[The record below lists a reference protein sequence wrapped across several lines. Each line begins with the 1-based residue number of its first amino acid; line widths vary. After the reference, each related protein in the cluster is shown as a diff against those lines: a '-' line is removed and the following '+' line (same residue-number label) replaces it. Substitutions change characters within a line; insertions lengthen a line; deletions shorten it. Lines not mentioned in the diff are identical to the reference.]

1 MLAVAKR
8 TIPTRTSDSLPP
20 VAPAVIA
27 GSGVM
32 VELLRRIS
40 LRDYR
45 MAPGR
50 LALIVGGVASGIA
63 LIAALSIINA
73 SVLSNFRTSL
83 ERAAGKA
90 ALQVVLGTGE
100 VGFDE
105 GAVAVVA
112 NDPGVAEAFGVVRGY
127 LAATDGSG
135 DVLQLFGVDLTSDA
149 VDSYDVNLY
158 EREGDDLELLN
169 DPTSVLLTREYA
181 LRHAIPVGARVSFAS
196 PSGVRT
202 LRVRGLLE
210 PHGLAMV
217 FGGNLA
223 VMDLPAAQL
232 LLAREGRVDQVDI
245 LLRTD
250 RIAVEVQR
258 RLAGLLPASLSVAR
272 PVTRGERFERA
283 ISAFQA
289 MLDGL
294 SILCLLAGVFIVY
307 NTMATAITHRARDLS
322 VLIALGTERRTVFLL
337 VMIEA
342 AVLGMVASVAGTA
355 LGYGLARV
363 LLTLVA
369 NSMGVIYQTRFA
381 VASFTLTAGSV
392 AVYLLIGV
400 AGSLVAAV
408 APALKASR
416 LDPLELMRPDYRERL
431 AIMAPNRLL
440 LGIWVILVAFTLL
453 AITIEERT
461 RSIAWGN
468 VGASLWWVSAVIL
481 AIPLMSGF
489 SRLMRGLLPRL
500 FGIDGRIAAESLTR
514 SPGRTGVTTAVIA
527 LSLTLAVTLSSVA
540 GSFRESERNW
550 FILVGDLVVSAV
562 ATEGGWLESPLSAT
576 LGEELRTIPGVARV
590 ETYRALQGQPFH
602 DGRIAI
608 VAVSGGFIDTPLFRA
623 QLVAGDADVVRKG
636 IEDGR
641 VVVVSDNLADR
652 FGIAVGQTIEIPTP
666 QGPRSFPVAGVLAA
680 DYSGDKGSILMSRD
694 RFEALWGEAR
704 VSHFNVFLTPGATLE
719 EVREGIKRALGQ
731 RYLLKVLT
739 VPQTLAY
746 HQGMVDRAFVF
757 TYAIQLLVVVVTLAG
772 ILDLLTTQI
781 IERQRELGTLRALGA
796 EVPQIRRAITLE
808 ATLIGLAGA
817 ILGGALSYG
826 TSLLWVHVNFRIL
839 IGYVLEHHFALLTAV
854 WCVMLATG
862 FAMLAGWLAAR
873 NALQYSV
880 LDALRAE

>member
-1 MLAVAKR
+1 MLQ
-8 TIPTRTSDSLPP
+8 
-20 VAPAVIA
+20 
-27 GSGVM
+27 
-32 VELLRRIS
+32 LLRRIS

-63 LIAALSIINA
+63 LVAALSIINA
-73 SVLSNFRTSL
+73 SVLSNFRSSL

-105 GAVAVVA
+105 SVVEVVA
-112 NDPGVAEAFGVVRGY
+112 NDPGVADAFGLVKGY
-127 LAATDGSG
+127 LAATDDSG
-135 DVLQLFGVDLTSDA
+135 DVLQLFGIDLISDA
-149 VDSYDVNLY
+149 VDSYDVEVA

-181 LRHAIPVGARVSFAS
+181 TRHGIQVGGRVSFAS
-196 PSGVRT
+196 PSGVHT

-223 VMDLPAAQL
+223 VMDVGAAQR
-232 LLAREGRVDQVDI
+232 LLARDGRVDQVDI
-245 LLRTD
+245 LLRSD
-250 RIAVEVQR
+250 RAASEVQR
-258 RLAGLLPASLSVAR
+258 RLSAQLPASLTVER
-272 PVTRGERFERA
+272 PATRGERFERA

-294 SILCLLAGVFIVY
+294 SLLCLLAGVFIVY

-322 VLIALGTERRTVFLL
+322 VLIALGTERRTVFSL

-342 AVLGMVASVAGTA
+342 VVLGVVASLLGTA

-363 LLTLVA
+363 LLGLVA

-381 VASFTLTAGSV
+381 VASFTLTGEQV
-392 AVYLLIGV
+392 VVYLLLGV
-400 AGSLVAAV
+400 AGSVVAAL
-408 APALKASR
+408 APALKARR

-431 AIMAPNRLL
+431 AITSPNRLL
-440 LGIWVILVAFTLL
+440 LGIWVILVACTLL
-453 AITIEERT
+453 AIAIEERT

-468 VGASLWWVSAVIL
+468 VGASLWWLSAVIL

-489 SRLMRGLLPRL
+489 SRLMRRVLPRL

-514 SPGRTGVTTAVIA
+514 SPGRTGVTAAVIA
-527 LSLTLAVTLSSVA
+527 LSLTLAVMVSSVA

-576 LGEELRTIPGVARV
+576 VGEELRAIPGVERV
-590 ETYRALQGQPFH
+590 ETYRALQGQPFR
-602 DGRIAI
+602 GARIAI
-608 VAVSGGFIDTPLFRA
+608 VGVSAGLIDTPLFRQ
-623 QLVAGDADVVRKG
+623 QLIAGDADAVVDAVRTG
-636 IEDGR
+636 GG
-641 VVVVSDNLADR
+641 VVVSDNLADR
-652 FGIAVGQTIEIPTP
+652 FALAVGQSIELATP
-666 QGPRSFPVAGVLAA
+666 SGTYSLPVIGVLAA
-680 DYSGDKGSILMSRD
+680 DYSGDKGSVLMARE
-694 RFEALWGEAR
+694 RFEALWGDAR
-704 VSHFNVFLTPGATLE
+704 VSHFNVFLAPGAAWQET
-719 EVREGIKRALGQ
+719 RERIKQALGS
-731 RYLLKVLT
+731 RHLLKVLT

-757 TYAIQLLVVVVTLAG
+757 TYAIQLLVIAVTLAG
-772 ILDLLTTQI
+772 ILDLLTTQV
-781 IERQRELGTLRALGA
+781 IERRREIGTLRALGA
-796 EVPQIRRAITLE
+796 EVGQISRAITLE
-808 ATLIGLAGA
+808 AVLIGFAGA
-817 ILGGALSYG
+817 VLGCALSYG
-826 TSLLWVHVNFRIL
+826 TSILWVRVNFRIL
-839 IGYVLEHHFALLTAV
+839 IGYIIEHHFAFLTAV
-854 WCVMLATG
+854 WCVLLATG

-873 NALQYSV
+873 NALRASV
-880 LDALRAE
+880 LDALRTE